1 MCRAF
6 ELCKDAYFFKYMGR
20 KQEAHEED
28 ESPIPSL
35 TVDKLLKF
43 ALDKY
48 TDQSHINNH
57 VCGLL
62 SKREAEFIALADEV
76 TTMKGNLNI
85 ADKIAKKKN
94 LNRGVEGASPK
105 SREGNKLD
113 SNK

>member
-1 MCRAF
+1 
-6 ELCKDAYFFKYMGR
+6 MGR
-20 KQEAHEED
+20 NQEAHKAD
-28 ESPIPSL
+28 EGPALLI
-35 TVDKLLKF
+35 TINKLLKF
-43 ALDKY
+43 SLDKY

-94 LNRGVEGASPK
+94 LNRGGEGASPK